1 MGQSQTLGLC
11 MLQALSFEISLLDNL
26 DEEKPKNEMA
36 TLLEV
41 PKGMSAGPCLYGC
54 GDETSA
60 FSFHCSLPLLL
71 LHGLIYQILWEHIRA

>member
-1 MGQSQTLGLC
+1 
-11 MLQALSFEISLLDNL
+11 
-26 DEEKPKNEMA
+26 MA

-71 LHGLIYQILWEHIRA
+71 LRGLVYLILQEHVRAEAHEQHKQSLQCLLGEPSEDASCHQTTK